1 MQKIAPVS
9 KKEGSEMDGSLSLKI
24 LAECY
29 IYQSESL
36 VTTARVKC
44 FGYLLLSKELF
55 QNVVA

>member
-1 MQKIAPVS
+1 
-9 KKEGSEMDGSLSLKI
+9 MDGSLSPKI
-24 LAECY
+24 LTECY
-29 IYQSESL
+29 MYQSESL